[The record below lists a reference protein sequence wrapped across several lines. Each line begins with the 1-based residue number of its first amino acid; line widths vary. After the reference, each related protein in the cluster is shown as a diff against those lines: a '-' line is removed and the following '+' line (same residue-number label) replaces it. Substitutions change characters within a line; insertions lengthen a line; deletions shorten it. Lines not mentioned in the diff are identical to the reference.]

1 LAKAAS
7 RRPRIVAPDATSILL
22 ALGAGRELVGVSRW
36 CADVCPV
43 GRRPRL
49 GDCWAVDAEQVARL
63 KPSLVI
69 GSVPFKSEV
78 VADLLS
84 HPMNFLALNP
94 RSITDIYSSIQL
106 LGTLTGRESAAR
118 KLVGAMTNRFAT
130 IERLASK
137 CRNSKREVR
146 VYAEAWPNPRISSP
160 PWVAELIQ
168 FAGGKM
174 LAPPGS
180 RVSDEDVVRAR
191 PEVIILAWTATGT
204 RAQPERILSDPAWQ
218 DVPAVRDKRVV
229 VISDELLNTPG
240 PPLLRGAV
248 ELFNVIQAIHPEIP

>member
-1 LAKAAS
+1 LARAVALG
-7 RRPRIVAPDATSILL
+7 PRIVSLAPDATSILL

-36 CADVCPV
+36 CADVCQV

-49 GDCWAVDAEQVARL
+49 GDCWALDATQVAKL

-69 GSVPFKSEV
+69 GSVPFKAEA
-78 VADLLS
+78 VAELLS

-94 RSITDIYSSIQL
+94 RSIADIYSNIRL
-106 LGTLTGRESAAR
+106 LGTLAHREPAAR
-118 KLVGAMTNRFAT
+118 KLVGTMTKRFAT

-137 CRNSKREVR
+137 CRNSRRKVR

-174 LAPPGS
+174 VVPSGAK
-180 RVSDEDVVRAR
+180 VSDEDVPKAK
-191 PEVIILAWTATGT
+191 PDVIILAWTATGT
-204 RAQPERILSDPAWQ
+204 RAQPERMLSDPKWQ
-218 DVPAVRDKRVV
+218 DVPAVREKRVV

-240 PPLLRGAV
+240 PPLLRGAI
-248 ELFNVIQAIHPEIP
+248 EIFNAIHPEID